1 MPYPRNDHLTNAM
14 LPVDVV
20 LGPAWW
26 HHHEGIA
33 FDEDFFF
40 HPAAAGGGRAANG
53 TGALPGAGADSN
65 LARNATPT
73 GRYWGPYTSRPATCS
88 PPCSA
93 AAFNTARTPRRK
105 CSLPTSPISTFPPKP
120 RLPVPNTGA
129 LKSAQALATRF
140 GYVQGDVNWGGL
152 LNIAL
157 DLRGQTFLTDLFD
170 EPEQAE
176 RFLSAIAAVVERFTE
191 RVAAA
196 SGSTSVSVNRNVRHI
211 RQPVYLHSECSHV
224 MISVGLYQ
232 RFLMGF
238 DVVWSQTYRPFGIHY
253 CGADPHR
260 YAEAFARLPH
270 LDFLD
275 VGAGGDVCEL
285 PAPAAADVPQPAAQP
300 GRDRPAFAR
309 RNPPHRPRVGA
320 AVGQPLVDG
329 RVLHQ
334 HGPARQRRAGGGD
347 LRRNGPIARRVCGH
361 GIVTWD

>member
-1 MPYPRNDHLTNAM
+1 MSYQRNDHVTSGM

-40 HPAAAGGGRAANG
+40 HPARRVEVERQMEQALYQRWGRFGLGAERDADRPVLGPVHLAAGYLLSAMLGCRVQYCQDAPPQVFPAN
-53 TGALPGAGADSN
+53 LPD
-65 LARNATPT
+65 LDI
-73 GRYWGPYTSRPATCS
+73 S
-88 PPCSA
+88 PE
-93 AAFNTARTPRRK
+93 AAFASPEYRRFEN
-105 CSLPTSPISTFPPKP
+105 L
-120 RLPVPNTGA
+120 LD
-129 LKSAQALATRF
+129 ALATRF

-275 VGAGGDVCEL
+275 VGAGGDV
-285 PAPAAADVPQPAAQP
+285 AQ
-300 GRDRPAFAR
+300 
-309 RNPPHRPRVGA
+309 
-320 AVGQPLVDG
+320 
-329 RVLHQ
+329 
-334 HGPARQRRAGGGD
+334 
-347 LRRNGPIARRVCGH
+347 LRRRLPRTFLNLRLSPVEIVQRSPDEIRHTVRELVRQSDNPWLTGVCCINMDQRVSDEQVAAIFAETAQLRGEYAAMA
-361 GIVTWD
+361 